1 MTIEEIRE
9 RLKELKTPLDVVNLE
24 GVYPKLVIEAIG
36 GMNVDTYDLNGWD
49 ADYWF
54 SNDKYSVFGTMFN
67 GTARISLSCEEE
79 EEDEK

>member
-36 GMNVDTYDLNGWD
+36 GMNVSTYDINGWD

-54 SNDKYSVFGTMFN
+54 SNDKYSVFGTMFD
-67 GTARISLSCEEE
+67 GIARISLNC
-79 EEDEK
+79 EDEE

>member
-36 GMNVDTYDLNGWD
+36 GMNVSTYDINGWD

-67 GTARISLSCEEE
+67 GTAKISLNC
-79 EEDEK
+79 EDEE